1 MRISKDLLGH
11 QGNTTI
17 LAEDSAKKS
26 TYLFGGS
33 VAECT
38 LAPEVRSQNTSYEI
52 NRAYGLIRLPRR
64 YFFLSAL
71 IASRLVDAASPRTI
85 TIDKK
90 KISSGIQGRQSGE
103 RIGLVIRLFGF
114 KICFDYKRS
123 LFLIILSSFSRSCS
137 CK

>member
-1 MRISKDLLGH
+1 M
-11 QGNTTI
+11 
-17 LAEDSAKKS
+17 
-26 TYLFGGS
+26 
-33 VAECT
+33 AECT

-103 RIGLVIRLFGF
+103 RIGLVIRLLGF
-114 KICFDYKRS
+114 KICFDYKRG